1 MARLLVKGAQIVTM
15 DPALGDMARADILVE
30 DGAISAIA
38 PALDAGDAQIIDGAD
53 KIALPGII
61 DAHNCLWQ
69 TVLRGYVPDLWPGQY
84 FTHLLPLRQKF
95 AAEDNYNATYVGGFE
110 MLSYG
115 TTTVV
120 DYCHNVGGPGFADA
134 SIKGLRESG
143 IRHVFT
149 YSFMKSRPSDFAT
162 REERFADAQRIYDT
176 FHDPDSITTLNF
188 GVDSPGSQEIAGQ
201 LEFARRLKANSAI
214 HIHTAGPVG
223 ELHRMG
229 LLGPDLMV
237 IHANMTTNE
246 ELGHMAAA
254 GAPICFTPTA
264 DVQGTPVDVVRRAK
278 LRGIDVVFGCDIPCT
293 IASDTMGQLRI
304 IHNVQSFLD
313 GAMERSFNTVS
324 TRRPAVGP
332 DMPLLKPRTLLEIAT
347 ITTARVLGMD
357 DRIGSLTPGKRADIL
372 LVNKGPFGD
381 SIIDDPCAHVML
393 QTSPRDIDTVIVDG
407 KVRMSAGVL
416 KDFDPKRA
424 KALIAE
430 SRKRIF
436 G

>member
-1 MARLLVKGAQIVTM
+1 MTKLLVRGAHIVTM

-30 DGAISAIA
+30 DGAIAAIG
-38 PALDAGDAQIIDGAD
+38 PALDAAYAEVIDGAD

-84 FTHLLPLRQKF
+84 FTHLLPLRERF
-95 AAEDNYNATYVGGFE
+95 LAEDNYNATCIGGVE

-134 SIKGLRESG
+134 SIRGLRESG

-149 YSFMKSRPSDFAT
+149 YSFMKSRPMDFAT
-162 REERFADAQRIYDT
+162 REERFADAQRVYDT
-176 FHDPDSITTLNF
+176 FHDPNSLTTLNF
-188 GVDSPGSQEIAGQ
+188 GVDSVGSPDILAQ
-201 LEFARRLKANSAI
+201 LEFSRRLRANSCI
-214 HIHTAGPVG
+214 HIHTAGQIA
-223 ELHRMG
+223 ELHSMG
-229 LLGPDLMV
+229 LLGPDFMA
-237 IHANMTTNE
+237 IHANMTTND
-246 ELGHMAAA
+246 ELDQMAAA
-254 GAPICFTPTA
+254 GSPICFTPTA
-264 DVQGTPVDVVRRAK
+264 DVQGTPADVVRRAK
-278 LRGIDVVFGCDIPCT
+278 LRGVEVVFGCDIPCS

-304 IHNVQSFLD
+304 IYNVQSFLD
-313 GAMERSFNTVS
+313 GAIERSFNTLA
-324 TRRPAVGP
+324 TRRPTVGP
-332 DMPLLKPRTLLEIAT
+332 NMPLLKPRTLLEIAT

-357 DRIGSLTPGKRADIL
+357 DKIGSLTPGKRADIL

-381 SIIDDPCAHVML
+381 SIADDACAHVIL

-407 KVRMSAGVL
+407 KMRMSGGVL

-424 KALIAE
+424 KALMAE
-430 SRKRIF
+430 SRSRIF
-436 G
+436 R